1 MEYENSDKIG
11 GPHFIVQ
18 IDESNLCHRKY
29 HVGRELK
36 SENFWVFGGIDEF
49 NHVFLERVLRRDKE
63 TLSEVLNRR
72 VKEGSI
78 IFSDSWRG
86 YCIVSEYFEHHQVN
100 HSTNFVNPIDHSNT
114 QKIEATWSV
123 LKRVLRMKGSR
134 KCFDLNLYLAEF
146 MWKSVNKQSI
156 FFNFLSLMKKHFN
169 PQETTK
175 K

>member
-1 MEYENSDKIG
+1 M
-11 GPHFIVQ
+11 
-18 IDESNLCHRKY
+18 
-29 HVGRELK
+29 
-36 SENFWVFGGIDEF
+36 

-86 YCIVSEYFEHHQVN
+86 YSIVSEYFEHHQVN
-100 HSTNFVNPIDHSNT
+100 HSTNFVNPVDRSNT
-114 QKIEATWSV
+114 QKKEATWSV
-123 LKRVLRMKGSR
+123 LKRVLRMKVSC
-134 KCFDLNLYLAEF
+134 KCVDLNLYLTEF

-156 FFNFLSLMKKHFN
+156 FVNFLSLMKKHFN

-175 K
+175 KWK